1 MIAVKNL
8 FKDYHL
14 GKVIVNALR
23 GIDLTLNKGDFVVL
37 AGPSG
42 SGKTT
47 LLNII
52 GGLDYADSGELI
64 IDGKDITKFSEK
76 ELGLYRQKKVGFI
89 FQLFNLLPVLDVYE
103 NIDYALFL
111 KGNSTNTGKKIDEIL
126 EAVGLSEYRNHKP
139 NELSGGQ
146 RQRVAIAR
154 ALISRPEII
163 IADEPTANL
172 DSETGNSIIDLML
185 EFNRNEGITFI
196 IATHDPMVM
205 RHTNKII
212 KIKDGRIVNN
222 FSKEC

>member
-1 MIAVKNL
+1 MIVVKNL
-8 FKDYHL
+8 FKEYHI

-23 GIDLTLNKGDFVVL
+23 GIDLTLNKGDFVVI

-47 LLNII
+47 LLNIL
-52 GGLDYADSGELI
+52 GGLDRADSGEIL
-64 IDGKDITKFSEK
+64 IDGKDITKLNEK
-76 ELGLYRQKKVGFI
+76 ELSLYRQKKVGFI
-89 FQLFNLLPVLDVYE
+89 FQSFNLLPVLNAYE

-111 KGNSTNTGKKIDEIL
+111 KGDSTNTRKKINDIL
-126 EAVGLSEYRNHKP
+126 EAVGLSEYRNHRP

-172 DSETGNSIIDLML
+172 DSETGNSTIDLML
-185 EFNRNEGITFI
+185 EFNRNNGITFV

-205 RHTNKII
+205 KHTDKII
-212 KIKDGRIVNN
+212 KIKDGKIVNN
-222 FSKEC
+222 PGEGD

>member
-23 GIDLTLNKGDFVVL
+23 GIDLTFKKGDFVVI

-47 LLNII
+47 LLNIL
-52 GGLDYADSGELI
+52 GGLDRADSGEVM
-64 IDGKDITKFSEK
+64 IDGKDITKLNEK
-76 ELGLYRQKKVGFI
+76 ELSLYRQKKVGFI
-89 FQLFNLLPVLDVYE
+89 FQSFNLLPVLNVYE

-111 KGNSTNTGKKIDEIL
+111 KGDSTNIRKKIDDIL
-126 EAVGLSEYRNHKP
+126 EAVGLSGYRNHRP
-139 NELSGGQ
+139 TELSGGQ

-154 ALISRPEII
+154 ALITRPEIV

-172 DSETGNSIIDLML
+172 DSMTGSSIIDLML
-185 EFNRNEGITFI
+185 DFNRNNGTTFI

-205 RHTNKII
+205 KHTNRTIY
-212 KIKDGRIVNN
+212 IKDGRIVNN
-222 FSKEC
+222 FSKED